1 MNEEDCSLPSILYC
15 YCLQQHIFLAFCKDF
30 ESHYRMFAYI
40 LLTSKTL
47 SVFHLPK
54 TSGNSGWDVNGTRL
68 VGSFHWKFS
77 GINRIPEQVVLF
89 SRWKLPNGKFVF
101 HLQISR
107 LYHQF
112 HAFRGLLNSQASLCS
127 LVSQQKWRLIRV
139 SFLEAF
145 CKQTFRATTSA
156 LPATF

>member
-1 MNEEDCSLPSILYC
+1 MADIGSPGRVVYLVLQPEPAREEL
-15 YCLQQHIFLAFCKDF
+15 FL
-30 ESHYRMFAYI
+30 M
-40 LLTSKTL
+40 

-54 TSGNSGWDVNGTRL
+54 YSGTSGWDVNGTRIF
-68 VGSFHWKFS
+68 GSFHWKFS
-77 GINRIPEQVVLF
+77 GINGISEKVVPF
-89 SRWKLPNGKFVF
+89 FRRKLPNGKFVF

-112 HAFRGLLNSQASLCS
+112 HAFRSLLSGQASLGFQ
-127 LVSQQKWRLIRV
+127 VSQQKWRLIRV

-156 LPATF
+156 LPATI

>member
-1 MNEEDCSLPSILYC
+1 MGCGVFRTDISGYQGGKFLILKLKLPGYSILRPTIDGIWDT
-15 YCLQQHIFLAFCKDF
+15 QSI
-30 ESHYRMFAYI
+30 
-40 LLTSKTL
+40 
-47 SVFHLPK
+47 FHLPK

-68 VGSFHWKFS
+68 FGLFHWKFS
-77 GINRIPEQVVLF
+77 RINGIPAKVVPF
-89 SRWKLPNGKFVF
+89 SWWKLLNGKFVF

-112 HAFRGLLNSQASLCS
+112 HTFCGLFSGQASLGS
-127 LVSQQKWRLIRV
+127 LMFQQKWQLIRV

-145 CKQTFRATTSA
+145 CKQTFGATISA